1 MIAAVHPLATS
12 PEPPSRAPRLLA
24 LDLMRGVV
32 MLLMIVD
39 HASLFFNAG
48 RVANDGA
55 SMWQAGSALPLPQ
68 FLTRFVTHL
77 CAPTFLFLAGAA
89 VAIST
94 DRRTRA
100 GASPASID
108 RDLLVRGAFIV
119 ALDLVYMSTLA
130 GFRLMQVLYAI
141 GVSMMLMPLLRRL
154 PDVLVLASSA
164 AFLVLGELLTTA
176 LWSPPENSGLLVSLT
191 LAPYRAPQM
200 AIVYPFVPWLCLM
213 ALGHVF
219 ARRLLLPEAARA
231 AAPRHVLLMGLS
243 LLALFAAVRGFNG
256 YGNMLLPREDGS
268 LVQWLHVSKYRAR
281 HVDQQLARA
290 GTEVAELVEY
300 AVVRQ
305 ALLPVRRDPASAGEH
320 RGGVEKVDVALG
332 EAHDHDEAAGVLSDP
347 LDGSAARLD
356 ERRPEQQ
363 VLRRIARNRE
373 LRECEEIDATL
384 LRARHHAQHRI
395 GIAFDIADDGV
406 DLRQPEPDPAH
417 DPPV

>member
-154 PDVLVLASSA
+154 PDALVLASSA

-256 YGNMLLPREDGS
+256 YGNMLLPSEDGS
-268 LVQWLHVSKYRAR
+268 LVQWLHVSKYPPALAYVALELGLLALCLAPLLWLERR
-281 HVDQQLARA
+281 GLHVRRGNPVLVFGQTALFFYVAHFTLLGGASQALAVPRA
-290 GTEVAELVEY
+290 GLSFTY
-300 AVVRQ
+300 
-305 ALLPVRRDPASAGEH
+305 G
-320 RGGVEKVDVALG
+320 VALG
-332 EAHDHDEAAGVLSDP
+332 ALLVLYP
-347 LDGSAARLD
+347 LCLGFRALKTRHPRS
-356 ERRPEQQ
+356 
-363 VLRRIARNRE
+363 VLRY
-373 LRECEEIDATL
+373 
-384 LRARHHAQHRI
+384 
-395 GIAFDIADDGV
+395 V
-406 DLRQPEPDPAH
+406 
-417 DPPV
+417 